1 MLYGNQ
7 APPGAYYET
16 TDGTDEWFMFR
27 RHSRIPAIAILALA
41 AALGAVYLRVLA
53 RNGQVDSL
61 QQLEKK
67 VQAGN
72 VSLET
77 WCDYA
82 ERLRQ
87 AHRAAEAAAAFGRA
101 LESSP
106 FDQRARRGRALA
118 LAQAAAPG
126 RGDDRLYDYLRELVD
141 NNQFKL
147 VVELFKEQELNPYL
161 TQDRFVRLHNDAIN
175 QNID

>member
-1 MLYGNQ
+1 
-7 APPGAYYET
+7 
-16 TDGTDEWFMFR
+16 MFR

-53 RNGQVDSL
+53 RNGQVGAL
-61 QQLEKK
+61 QELEKK
-67 VQAGN
+67 VRAGN
-72 VSLET
+72 VSVET

-82 ERLRQ
+82 EQLRQ
-87 AHRAAEAAAAFGRA
+87 AHRPAEAAAAYGRA
-101 LESSP
+101 LESP
-106 FDQRARRGRALA
+106 RFDQRARRGKALA
-118 LAQAAAPG
+118 LAQAVKPG

-147 VVELFKEQELNPYL
+147 VVELFKEPELNPYL